1 MEQKNKA
8 SVEIF
13 GEEYTM
19 RGEAAPDYMTMLAN
33 YIDKK
38 MKNIANRQ
46 PQLSVTKIA
55 VLAALNIADELSKL
69 QEDYDSL
76 VKIVDG
82 EKKEDKKEDKKTPSQ
97 NQTRGQNSGQGQK
110 KTNYQQASR

>member
-1 MEQKNKA
+1 MPNNRIRKKPHADNGGNGIVEQKA
-8 SVEIF
+8 RATVDIF
-13 GEEYTM
+13 GEEYIM
-19 RGEAAPDYMTMLAN
+19 RGDATPEYMKMLAN

-38 MKNIANRQ
+38 MKNIAARQ

-76 VKIVDG
+76 IKMMDS
-82 EKKEDKKEDKKTPSQ
+82 DKKEE
-97 NQTRGQNSGQGQK
+97 
-110 KTNYQQASR
+110 KTNEKKQA